1 MPDYLLR
8 AINYASDIACA
19 LGVLVTVFI
28 IVALPARAKRRGK
41 ELSPAALKKHR
52 LFAGFVLLCCLVYFC
67 TRIGFP
73 F

>member
-1 MPDYLLR
+1 MPDDISR
-8 AINYASDIACA
+8 AVYYANDIACA
-19 LGVLVTVFI
+19 LGVVVSLFLLVAI
-28 IVALPARAKRRGK
+28 PARAKRRGN
-41 ELSPAALKKHR
+41 ELTPATLKKHR